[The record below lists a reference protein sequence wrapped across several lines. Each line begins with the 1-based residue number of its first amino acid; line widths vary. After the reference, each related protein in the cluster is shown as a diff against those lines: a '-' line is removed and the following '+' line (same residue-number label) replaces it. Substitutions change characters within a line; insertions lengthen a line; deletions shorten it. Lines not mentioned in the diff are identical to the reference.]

1 LPLTDFKNFREN
13 KIVRIFYGRVPIE
26 NAFALLYFKKKG
38 ITQNLMHN
46 LKYKDNQEVGSIFG
60 NWIGEQLKN
69 TTNFQNLDCII
80 PVPIDKKRLKKRG
93 YNQLTKFGEQLS
105 YHFNSLFIPN
115 QLVKVKPSETQT
127 FKSRL
132 DRFTDLEKRFKVTDI
147 SFFNN
152 KHVLL
157 IDDVIT
163 TGATLEACAKQLLKA
178 NNCKISLITMA
189 YTE

>member
-1 LPLTDFKNFREN
+1 MPLTDFKNFREN